1 MQQKD
6 LRTLFPNTALR
17 IWGIMRKLKNL
28 LRQPEFHAF
37 LFCIYL
43 ILICMPFLA
52 FPAKNQAVNMFEFDM
67 FIYFFVVWGMVVA
80 VLFLIAKSL
89 KAESRATPDTSQ
101 NSYGEHRDV

>member
-1 MQQKD
+1 
-6 LRTLFPNTALR
+6 
-17 IWGIMRKLKNL
+17 MRKLKNL

-101 NSYGEHRDV
+101 NSYEEHRDV